1 MTSPSPRGPVVR
13 AVDDPAGLGSAAAD
27 VVQAFLGEDP
37 AGVLGVATGSTPEPL
52 YAELAWRRRERALV
66 TDGLSLVA
74 LDEYVGLPPGHPE
87 SYLSFVRHRIAQPLG
102 VPDARVVVPDGSA
115 ADPHHAAA
123 EHERR
128 IRRLGGA
135 GLQIVGIGANGHL
148 GFNEPGSPFAGIT
161 RVVQLADATRRANA
175 RYFGGDP
182 ARVPTHAVTQGIA
195 TIMSAARILLVA
207 SGAHKA
213 DALAAALAGPVTT
226 AVPAS
231 VLQRHRRVTVVADRA
246 ALTALHGRVDLAA
259 LV

>member
-1 MTSPSPRGPVVR
+1 MTAPAPRSPVVA
-13 AVDDPAGLGSAAAD
+13 AVDDAPALGSAAAD

-52 YAELAWRRRERALV
+52 YAELARRRRERGLV

-74 LDEYVGLPPGHPE
+74 LDEYLGLPPGHPE
-87 SYLSFVRHRIAQPLG
+87 SYLSFVRDRIARPLG
-102 VPDARVVVPDGSA
+102 VPVARVVVPDGSA
-115 ADPHHAAA
+115 ADPHDAAA

-148 GFNEPGSPFAGIT
+148 GFNEPGSPFAGTT
-161 RVVQLADATRRANA
+161 RVVELADATRRANA
-175 RYFGGDP
+175 RYFGDDP

-213 DALAAALAGPVTT
+213 EALAAALSGPVTT

-231 VLQRHRRVTVVADRA
+231 VLQRHRCVTVVADRDALA
-246 ALTALHGRVDLAA
+246 ALRGRVDLTA
-259 LV
+259 LA